1 MKIDHIGFLT
11 DDISASVSVF
21 ESLGY
26 CWEGHI
32 FDDDIQQCKICF
44 LQKTGEPRIELVEPY
59 EENRTMQKMLKK
71 QGTGPYHTC
80 HVVDD
85 FKGAY
90 DSLLKDGWYAMFEP
104 VKAVAFGNKLICYL
118 FKDEIGYLEI
128 VEK

>member
-1 MKIDHIGFLT
+1 MKIDHIGILT
-11 DDISASVSVF
+11 EDLSASISVF

-26 CWEGHI
+26 KFGGQI

-44 LQKTGEPRIELVEPY
+44 LQKDDEPKIELVEPY
-59 EENRTMQKMLKK
+59 AENRTMQKMLKR
-71 QGTGPYHTC
+71 QGSGPYHTC

-85 FKGAY
+85 IKTAY
-90 DSLLKDGWYAMFEP
+90 ETLVKDGWYAMFEP
-104 VKAVAFGNKLICYL
+104 CKAVAFDNKLICYL